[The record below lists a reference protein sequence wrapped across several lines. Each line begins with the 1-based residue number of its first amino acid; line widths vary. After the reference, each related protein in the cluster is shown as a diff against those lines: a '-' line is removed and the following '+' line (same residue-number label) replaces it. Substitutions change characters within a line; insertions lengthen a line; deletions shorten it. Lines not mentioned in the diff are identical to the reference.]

1 MAVIH
6 RASKLINFEGLLTL
20 YYSLFMPYL
29 CYCCEIWGNTYES
42 NVKCISIMQKRVIRV
57 ICGERRLAHTNQLFK
72 EKSILKFSDLVK
84 YKTCIMMF
92 KLFTNDCPKHLQLR
106 FTIYEN
112 PHNTRRKNTFIVLYS
127 RTNMKAMCLSVYG
140 VKLWNNL
147 PENIKALRSI
157 HLVKNRYKKYLLSL
171 Y

>member
-1 MAVIH
+1 
-6 RASKLINFEGLLTL
+6 
-20 YYSLFMPYL
+20 
-29 CYCCEIWGNTYES
+29 
-42 NVKCISIMQKRVIRV
+42 MQKRVIRV

-72 EKSILKFSDLVK
+72 EKSILKFPDLLK

-106 FTIYEN
+106 LSIYEN
-112 PHNTRRKNTFIVLYS
+112 TYNTRRQNTFIVLYS

-140 VKLWNNL
+140 VKLWNKL
-147 PENIKALRSI
+147 
-157 HLVKNRYKKYLLSL
+157 HLVKNRYNKYLLSL